1 MLNRTDETVAQ
12 IIEKWSAGFRKLDA
26 EALALLYSKSVF
38 FFGSNS
44 LLYRGRQ
51 GVADYFNALP
61 RWNSP
66 TVRFDVVTAQVS
78 PDVINVAG
86 TAAFVFDASGEPL
99 LVKITWVIVQ
109 DDGEWTIASHH
120 VSSTT
125 PLL

>member
-1 MLNRTDETVAQ
+1 MVGR
-12 IIEKWSAGFRKLDA
+12 FRKLDA